1 MLLIHFCK
9 LVLMMK
15 QNPFERDLQEAHHHL
30 TRAILFL
37 DRNGVEDQVETLL
50 RVKAALPRPP
60 EEQRRKEEKK

>member
-1 MLLIHFCK
+1 MTK
-9 LVLMMK
+9 R
-15 QNPFERDLQEAHHHL
+15 NPLERDLQEAHHHL

-60 EEQRRKEEKK
+60 EEHRRKEEKQ

>member
-1 MLLIHFCK
+1 MT
-9 LVLMMK
+9 K

-50 RVKAALPRPP
+50 RVKAALPR

>member
-1 MLLIHFCK
+1 MIK
-9 LVLMMK
+9 K

-50 RVKAALPRPP
+50 RVKAALPR
-60 EEQRRKEEKK
+60 EEQRRKEERK

>member
-1 MLLIHFCK
+1 MILTHFCK
-9 LVLMMK
+9 LVLIMKK

-50 RVKAALPRPP
+50 RIKAALPR